1 VRSGQIS
8 KEDAEHHPRKNVLV
22 RALGTEE
29 HVELDLTSI
38 CLEESDILLLC
49 SDGLSNKVGESEMKQ
64 TLTSLGSL
72 NEIALS
78 LVNQANDNGG
88 EDNISLVIV
97 KQPSEIKE
105 GDQTC

>member
-1 VRSGQIS
+1 
-8 KEDAEHHPRKNVLV
+8 
-22 RALGTEE
+22 
-29 HVELDLTSI
+29 
-38 CLEESDILLLC
+38 
-49 SDGLSNKVGESEMKQ
+49 MKQ